1 MKTCKCQNF
10 MEFSHFIETLK
21 ILITNNQSFSM
32 ALGFPPANLL
42 RSPHPHLPLRDHSPA
57 QRVSFIPPAIKSSL
71 GCFRMTKWRLSDD
84 PHSNSLSV
92 QPSTRLLPCYKLAVF
107 SLKCVC
113 NDIMCPVPKT
123 AKFPAPKSIKI
134 HINPQSS
141 KAASFISCCCFCV
154 AWRRSCRNSSL
165 TLCGFAPWAKGRD
178 GWDGMVGAWKI
189 NGWFPANHLLEKE

>member
-1 MKTCKCQNF
+1 MQNDSLSRRSFMKTCKCQNF

-92 QPSTRLLPCYKLAVF
+92 QPSTRLLPCYKLANF
-107 SLKCVC
+107 QSKVC
-113 NDIMCPVPKT
+113 LQWYNVSSSKNRKIP
-123 AKFPAPKSIKI
+123 SSKI
-134 HINPQSS
+134 HQNPHKST
-141 KAASFISCCCFCV
+141 V
-154 AWRRSCRNSSL
+154 L
-165 TLCGFAPWAKGRD
+165 
-178 GWDGMVGAWKI
+178 
-189 NGWFPANHLLEKE
+189 